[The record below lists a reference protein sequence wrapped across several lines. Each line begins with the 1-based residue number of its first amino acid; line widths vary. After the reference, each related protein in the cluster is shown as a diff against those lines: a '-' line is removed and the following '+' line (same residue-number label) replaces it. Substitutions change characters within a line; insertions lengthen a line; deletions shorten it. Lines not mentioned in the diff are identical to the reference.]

1 MKIHNGLNEP
11 IFVVGSPRSGTSVL
25 TWCLAQHPNIFSV
38 NESTGIGDLAV
49 ALVTCH
55 EKKMGLGPDS
65 LWSAMK
71 VQKDEFF
78 AAFGHTINELIQRHK
93 VDLEETRWEQAIA
106 PNGPVHGF
114 PTDKSVNK
122 SKTRWVDGTPLYS
135 FYIYGLRKLFPDARF
150 IHIVRDVTSVVRSM
164 LNFHRLTGVKLVD
177 SEEQAYNVW
186 FRMVRACLLAEE
198 AYGPK
203 IVFRLRYSHL
213 TEQPEVAMRSLLNFL
228 GEPYASQCL
237 TPLQKKINSSNVPP
251 DFQLTAR
258 RSNFIIQRAI
268 QLDAD
273 LVTTRQ
279 PSQPSL
285 AAASQ
290 LETEF
295 CCRDAD
301 KRSQLARIQARVQ
314 RLAQEIKRKR
324 AFIQELRASRPRHK
338 LRRFLFGYKS
348 GALLSCAAYF
358 ADALD
363 FADYI
368 SLAM

>member
-1 MKIHNGLNEP
+1 MHNELNKP

-55 EKKMGLGPDS
+55 ERKMGLGPDS

-71 VQKDEFF
+71 VQRDEFF
-78 AAFGHTINELIQRHK
+78 AAFGRTINELIQRHK

-106 PNGPVHGF
+106 PNSPLHGF
-114 PTDKSVNK
+114 QTDKSVNK

-135 FYIYGLRKLFPDARF
+135 FYIYGLRKLFPNARF
-150 IHIVRDVTSVVRSM
+150 IHIARDVTSVVRSM

-177 SEEQAYNVW
+177 SEQQAYNIW

-198 AYGPK
+198 AYGPN
-203 IVFRLRYSHL
+203 IVFRLRYSQL

-228 GEPYASQCL
+228 GEPYTPQCL

-258 RSNFIIQRAI
+258 HSDFIIQRAI
-268 QLDAD
+268 QLNVE
-273 LVTTRQ
+273 LLTTQQ

-285 AAASQ
+285 TAAAE

-295 CCRDAD
+295 CCRDAN
-301 KRSQLARIQARVQ
+301 KESQVARIQARVQ

-324 AFIQELRASRPRHK
+324 AFIQELRASRLRHK
-338 LRRFLFGYKS
+338 LRRLLFGYKS
-348 GALLSCAAYF
+348 TALLSCAAYL
-358 ADALD
+358 ADAMD
-363 FADYI
+363 WADYL

>member
-1 MKIHNGLNEP
+1 MKIQNGLNKP

-55 EKKMGLGPDS
+55 ERKMGLGPDS

-71 VQKDEFF
+71 VQRDEFF
-78 AAFGHTINELIQRHK
+78 AAFGQTINELIQRHK
-93 VDLEETRWEQAIA
+93 VDLEETRWAQTIA
-106 PNGPVHGF
+106 ANSQVHGF
-114 PTDKSVNK
+114 PIDKSINK
-122 SKTRWVDGTPLYS
+122 LKTRWVDGTPLYS

-164 LNFHRLTGVKLVD
+164 LNFRRLTGVKLVD
-177 SEEQAYNVW
+177 SEQQAYHIW
-186 FRMVRACLLAEE
+186 FHMVRACLLAEE

-203 IVFRLRYSHL
+203 IVFRLRYSQL
-213 TEQPEVAMRSLLNFL
+213 TEQPEVAIRSLLNFL
-228 GEPYASQCL
+228 GEPYAPQCL

-258 RSNFIIQRAI
+258 HSDSIIQRAI
-268 QLDAD
+268 QLDAK
-273 LVTTRQ
+273 LLRARQ

-285 AAASQ
+285 AAAAE

-301 KRSQLARIQARVQ
+301 KKTQLARIQARVQ
-314 RLAQEIKRKR
+314 RLTQEIKRKR
-324 AFIQELRASRPRHK
+324 TFIQELRASRPRRK
-338 LRRFLFGYKS
+338 LRRFLFGFKS
-348 GALLSCAAYF
+348 SALLSCAAYL
-358 ADALD
+358 ADAID
-363 FADYI
+363 CADYL